1 MVSGETAGL
10 KIKPAFGAWIMR
22 MFRYKWNANTSSVVP
37 TYPFHL
43 QPYINCLRDV
53 LGFYTILR

>member
-22 MFRYKWNANTSSVVP
+22 MFRYKWNANTIHGDNPHIRVS
-37 TYPFHL
+37 
-43 QPYINCLRDV
+43 
-53 LGFYTILR
+53 YTP